1 MTIAAISTAMAP
13 GGLGVLRISGED
25 AVPIGDRVFRGVSG
39 KKLSQYKGYQ
49 AGFGAVFDDEN
60 VKIDDAVVLVFRG
73 PKSFTG
79 EDTVELSCHGGI
91 YVMNA
96 LLDAVLKAGAK
107 AAEPG
112 EFTKRAFLNGKMDL
126 TQAESVMQLISAGGE
141 QAARE
146 ASSASD
152 GRLSRRIEGIKETLK
167 SMMAHLAAWADFP
180 EEDVPEV
187 DSDTLTA
194 QLWEIKRELS
204 ELLESFE
211 KGQAFREGID
221 AVIAGKTNA
230 GKSTLMNLLS
240 GRERSI
246 VTHIPG
252 TTRDVVED
260 VVVLAGVTL
269 RLADTAGIRNT
280 SDPVEKIGV
289 DRSWQRLG
297 NAQLVLAVF
306 DASSELDDNDRRLLK
321 ELDPRNTIAIINKTD
336 LPPKIE
342 QAEIEAVLTKPVYIS
357 AGTGVGIDALENR
370 VTEILDIGGFD
381 PSAGTLY
388 TKRQKEDAEEA
399 YSQTE
404 QALTAIKS
412 GMTLDAVTISI
423 EEAYTAL
430 CKLTGEHAS
439 EEIVDEVFSTFCV
452 GK

>member
-1 MTIAAISTAMAP
+1 MAIAAISTAMAP

-25 AVPIGDRVFRGVSG
+25 AAEIGDRVFRGISG
-39 KKLSQYKGYQ
+39 KRLCEYKGYR
-49 AGFGAVFDDEN
+49 AGFGEVRDSEN
-60 VKIDDAVVLVFRG
+60 IKIDDAVALVFRA

-96 LLDAVLKAGAK
+96 MLDAVLKAGAR

-112 EFTKRAFLNGKMDL
+112 EFTKRAFINGKMDL
-126 TQAESVMQLISAGGE
+126 TQAESVMQLIRAGGE

-146 ASSASD
+146 AAAAAD
-152 GRLSRRIEGIKETLK
+152 GRLSRRIGELKEMLK
-167 SMMAHLAAWADFP
+167 SMTAHLAAWADFP

-187 DSDTLTA
+187 DEGNLKS
-194 QLWEIKRELS
+194 QLDDIKKEL
-204 ELLESFE
+204 EKLLASFD

-230 GKSTLMNLLS
+230 GKSTLMNLIS
-240 GRERSI
+240 GKERSI

-260 VVVLAGVTL
+260 TVILAGVTL

-280 SDPVEKIGV
+280 ADPVEKIGV

-297 NAQLVLAVF
+297 NARLVLAVF
-306 DASSELDDNDRRLLK
+306 DASTELDDNDRRLLEK
-321 ELDPRNTIAIINKTD
+321 LNPKNTIGIINKTD
-336 LPPKIE
+336 LPVKIE
-342 QAEIEAVLTKPVYIS
+342 MKEIGAVLDKPIQIS
-357 AGTGVGIDALENR
+357 AGTGEGIEAIEKK

-388 TKRQKEDAEEA
+388 TKRQQEDAKEA
-399 YSQTE
+399 YDQIES
-404 QALTAIKS
+404 ALDALAS

-423 EEAYTAL
+423 EEAFSAL
-430 CKLTGEHAS
+430 CRLSGENVS
-439 EEIVDEVFSTFCV
+439 EEIVDRVFGMFCV